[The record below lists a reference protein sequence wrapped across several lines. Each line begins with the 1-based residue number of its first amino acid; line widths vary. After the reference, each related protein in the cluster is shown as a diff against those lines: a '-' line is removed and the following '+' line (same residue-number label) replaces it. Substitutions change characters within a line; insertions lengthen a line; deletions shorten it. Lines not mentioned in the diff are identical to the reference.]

1 MKGKKEFHF
10 LFFRGSD
17 GIRGSA
23 EGLGRGE
30 KKRRQGEDRRSKLEK

>member
-23 EGLGRGE
+23 ERLGRG
-30 KKRRQGEDRRSKLEK
+30 KKRRGRERTGGVS